1 MKHPHTLRLA
11 RTVCA
16 AAVLSLAVS
25 LSWAAAPFEL
35 KDIRIEGLQRT
46 EPGTI
51 FASLPFRVG
60 DTFND
65 DKGALAI
72 RSIFGLGL
80 FKDVRLDVKGDTLV
94 IIVQERPTIATVDFV
109 GVKEFDKDNLRKAL
123 RDVGLAD
130 GRPFDQALADK
141 AEQELKRQYISRSLY
156 GASVLTTVTPSD
168 RNRVKL
174 TFTVTEGETAK
185 IRDIRI
191 IGNHDFSQG
200 ALRDQLESDTGGW
213 LSWYTKNDRYS
224 QSKLN
229 ADLESLRSFYMN
241 RGYLDF
247 KILSTQVAMTPD
259 KQGINITINIDE
271 GKRFVVSGIE
281 LDGNY
286 LGKED
291 EFKTLIT
298 IKAGEAYKAEDVAAT
313 EKAFRDYFG
322 TFGYALSQ
330 VDAKP
335 EIDREKG
342 LVHFSL
348 DATPGQRVYVRNIN
362 VAGNTKTRDEVVRR
376 EFRQYESSWYNG
388 DKINLSRDRV
398 DRLGFFKTVG
408 VDTDPVPGSP
418 DQVDVN
424 IAVEEKPTGNFNLG
438 AGFSSSEKLSLMLGI
453 RQENAF
459 GSGNYVGIDF
469 NTSKYNRQLA
479 LTTTNPY
486 FTENG
491 VSRTLDVYYRNNRP
505 YDTYASTDYRLNT
518 MGASIRFGVPFT
530 EVDTVFFGAGAEQ
543 IKIEAGPSSSLP
555 SSYQV
560 YSDTFGAKS
569 TSFPLTI
576 GWSRDDRDSAIAP
589 TTGSMQRVSADA
601 SLWGDARY
609 ARAEYQYQTFL
620 PLNKQFTLAFNG
632 QVGMGK
638 EIGSRLYPV
647 FKNFTAGGL
656 GSVRGFEQG
665 TLGPVDASGSY
676 VGGSREVLSN
686 LELQTPFPGAGNDRT
701 LRLYGFYDMGNVFN
715 AGDKLKLRQSIGF
728 GLSWVSPVGP
738 LRISYAKPLNPQ
750 SGDRIQRMQFQI
762 GTAF

>member
-1 MKHPHTLRLA
+1 MKHHSSLRFA

-16 AAVLSLAVS
+16 AAVLSLAAS
-25 LSWAAAPFEL
+25 LSWAVEPFEL

-65 DKGALAI
+65 DKGATAI

-80 FKDVRLDVKGDTLV
+80 FKDVRLDVQGDTLV
-94 IIVQERPTIATVDFV
+94 IIVQERPTIAGLDFI
-109 GVKEFDKDNLRKAL
+109 GVKEFDKENLRKAL

-156 GASVLTTVTPSD
+156 GASVLTTVTPTD
-168 RNRVKL
+168 RNRVKIS
-174 TFTVTEGETAK
+174 FTVTEGETAK

-191 IGNHDFSQG
+191 VGNKDFSEG
-200 ALRDQLESDTGGW
+200 TLRDLFESDTGGW

-229 ADLESLRSFYMN
+229 ADLETLRSYYLN

-259 KQGINITINIDE
+259 KQGISITVNIDE
-271 GKRFVVSGIE
+271 GKRFVVSDIQ

-286 LGKED
+286 LGKEE
-291 EFKTLIT
+291 EFKTFVT
-298 IKAGEAYKAEDVAAT
+298 IEPGEAYKAEDVAAT
-313 EKAFRDYFG
+313 EKAFRDYFS

-330 VDAKP
+330 VQARPD
-335 EIDREKG
+335 IDREKG
-342 LVHFSL
+342 LVAFTL
-348 DATPGQRVYVRNIN
+348 VATPGQRVYLRNIN

-388 DKINLSRDRV
+388 DKIKLSRDRV
-398 DRLGFFKTVG
+398 DRLGFFKDVN
-408 VDTDPVPGSP
+408 VDTEEVPGSP
-418 DQVDVN
+418 DQVDVSV
-424 IAVEEKPTGNFNLG
+424 AVEEKPTGNFNLG

-479 LTTTNPY
+479 FTTTNPY

-505 YDTYASTDYRLNT
+505 YDNYESTDYRLNT
-518 MGASIRFGVPFT
+518 LGASIRFGVPFT

-543 IKIEAGPSSSLP
+543 VRIESGSSSSLP
-555 SSYQV
+555 SSYQL
-560 YSDTFGAKS
+560 YRDTFGEKS

-576 GWSRDDRDSAIAP
+576 GWSRDDRDSALAP
-589 TTGSMQRVSADA
+589 TSGTMQRISADA

-609 ARAEYQYQTFL
+609 MRAEYQYQKFL

-632 QVGMGK
+632 QVGIGK
-638 EIGSRLYPV
+638 EIGERLYPV
-647 FKNFTAGGL
+647 FKNFSAGGL

-676 VGGSREVLSN
+676 VGGSREVLAN
-686 LELQTPFPGAGNDRT
+686 FEVQTPFPGAGNDRT
-701 LRLYGFYDMGNVFN
+701 LRLYGFFDTGNVFN
-715 AGDKLKLRQSIGF
+715 AGDKVKLRQSIGL
-728 GLSWVSPVGP
+728 GLSWISPVGP
-738 LRISYAKPLNPQ
+738 LRISYGKPLNPQ
-750 SGDRIQRMQFQI
+750 TGDRIQRMQFQI

>member
-1 MKHPHTLRLA
+1 MTHPHSLRFA

-16 AAVLSLAVS
+16 AAVFSLAS
-25 LSWAAAPFEL
+25 GLSWASEPFEL

-65 DKGALAI
+65 DKGAAAI
-72 RSIFGLGL
+72 RGVFGLGL

-94 IIVQERPTIATVDFV
+94 IIVQERPTIAGVDFA

-123 RDVGLAD
+123 REVGLAD
-130 GRPFDQALADK
+130 GRPYDQALTDK
-141 AEQELKRQYISRSLY
+141 AEQELKRQYIGRSLY
-156 GASVLTTVTPSD
+156 GASVVTTVTPAD

-174 TFTVTEGETAK
+174 TFTVSEGQTAK
-185 IRDIRI
+185 IRSIHI
-191 IGNHDFSQG
+191 VGNQVFSEG
-200 ALRDQLESDTGGW
+200 TLRDLFESDAGGW
-213 LSWYTKNDRYS
+213 LSWYTKSDRYS

-229 ADLESLRSFYMN
+229 ADLETLRSYYLN
-241 RGYLDF
+241 QGYLDF

-259 KQGINITINIDE
+259 KQGIDITVNLSEGQRFLVSNIA
-271 GKRFVVSGIE
+271 

-286 LGKED
+286 LGKDE
-291 EFKTLIT
+291 EFKTFVS
-298 IKAGEAYKAEDVAAT
+298 IKPGQAYKAEDVAAT

-330 VDAKP
+330 VQARP

-342 LVHFSL
+342 LVAFTL
-348 DATPGQRVYVRNIN
+348 VANPGQRVYVRNIH

-398 DRLGFFKTVG
+398 DRLGFFKTVS
-408 VDTDPVPGSP
+408 VDTDEVPGSP

-424 IAVEEKPTGNFNLG
+424 VAVEEKPTGNFNLG

-459 GSGNYVGIDF
+459 GSGNYVGIDV
-469 NTSKYNRQLA
+469 NTSKYNRQLSFS
-479 LTTTNPY
+479 TTNPY

-505 YDTYASTDYRLNT
+505 YDTYVSTDYRLNT
-518 MGASIRFGVPFT
+518 LGASIRFGVPFT
-530 EVDTVFFGAGAEQ
+530 EDDTVFFGAGVEE
-543 IKIEAGPSSSLP
+543 IKIEAGPNSSLP

-560 YSDTFGAKS
+560 YRDTFGAKS

-576 GWSRDDRDSAIAP
+576 GWSRDSRDSAIAP
-589 TTGSMQRVSADA
+589 TSGTMQRISADA

-609 ARAEYQYQTFL
+609 ARVEYQYQQFI

-632 QVGMGK
+632 QVGIGK
-638 EIGSRLYPV
+638 EIGTRLYPV
-647 FKNFTAGGL
+647 FKNFSAGGL

-665 TLGPVDASGSY
+665 SLGPVDASGSY
-676 VGGSREVLSN
+676 VGGSREVLGN
-686 LELQTPFPGAGNDRT
+686 VEIQTPFPGAGNDRT

-715 AGDKLKLRQSIGF
+715 SGDKLKLRQSVGL
-728 GLSWVSPVGP
+728 GLSWISPVGP
-738 LRISYAKPLNPQ
+738 LRISFAKPINPQ
-750 SGDRIQRMQFQI
+750 TGDRIQRIQFQI
-762 GTAF
+762 GTAL